1 MQPNLNLMSLKE
13 QFFWIFSNNSEFFSD
28 TDCNQLFPDESLKIK
43 FFILIEIEFVRIL
56 KDPLR

>member
-28 TDCNQLFPDESLKIK
+28 TDSNQLFPDESLKIK